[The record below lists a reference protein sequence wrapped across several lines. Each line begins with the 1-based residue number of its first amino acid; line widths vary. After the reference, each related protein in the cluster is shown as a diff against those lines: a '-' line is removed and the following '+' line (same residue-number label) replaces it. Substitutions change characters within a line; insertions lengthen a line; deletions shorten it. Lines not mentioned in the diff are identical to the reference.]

1 MRWSSASATSRAS
14 RIPVALDLSPQTKRS
29 GPFCPKSGFVLCYF
43 QKRGIP
49 KACRSSNGSLP
60 PSSCPLLGPGTLLAG
75 LPILSFLEHILTN
88 VPLLYKGLE
97 KCYFNKLVLGGRGR
111 EGTAEIRSRS
121 ITMLILILDVKL
133 QMLIINKIY
142 IQS

>member
-1 MRWSSASATSRAS
+1 M
-14 RIPVALDLSPQTKRS
+14 ALDLSPQTKVVWALLPQVR
-29 GPFCPKSGFVLCYF
+29 FCVVVVPENVGNQRLA
-43 QKRGIP
+43 G
-49 KACRSSNGSLP
+49 AETEALP
-60 PSSCPLLGPGTLLAG
+60 PSSRPLLGPGTLLAG

-97 KCYFNKLVLGGRGR
+97 KNVILTSVFCGGRGR

-121 ITMLILILDVKL
+121 ITMLLILILDVKL

>member
-1 MRWSSASATSRAS
+1 M
-14 RIPVALDLSPQTKRS
+14 ALDLSPQMKRS
-29 GPFCPKSGFVLCYF
+29 GPFCPKSGFVLCCSGNVGY
-43 QKRGIP
+43 QRLARAKN
-49 KACRSSNGSLP
+49 ASLP

-121 ITMLILILDVKL
+121 ITMLLILILDVKL
-133 QMLIINKIY
+133 QMLIINEIY

>member
-1 MRWSSASATSRAS
+1 MTSRAS
-14 RIPVALDLSPQTKRS
+14 LIHLALNPSPQTKRS
-29 GPFCPKSGFVLCYF
+29 GPFCPKSGFVLCYS
-43 QKRGIP
+43 RNVGIP
-49 KACRSSNGSLP
+49 KACQRENRSLP
-60 PSSCPLLGPGTLLAG
+60 PSSCLLLGPGTLLAG

-111 EGTAEIRSRS
+111 EGTAEKQSRS
-121 ITMLILILDVKL
+121 ITMLLILILDVKL